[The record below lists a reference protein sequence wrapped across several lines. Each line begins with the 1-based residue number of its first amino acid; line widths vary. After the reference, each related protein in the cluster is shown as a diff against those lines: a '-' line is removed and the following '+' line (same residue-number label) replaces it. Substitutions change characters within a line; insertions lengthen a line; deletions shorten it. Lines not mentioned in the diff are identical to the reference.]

1 MNTTKM
7 VLVPADSQNIVNE
20 KANYNQTGG
29 NELPPENLVIEKHKR
44 IERNPE
50 KIQKLLKIALKIALN
65 NAYDENFNIKDS
77 KGNPVSD
84 SDIALLL
91 NSAISPQRLLIG
103 EEDFIRVLYES
114 KVDPNWIVNEN
125 IRSKLLNY
133 YPKPKFT
140 SPPPPQPPNI
150 NIGPPPPQEPIIQTI
165 PQSNLQTIPKA
176 PSVIS
181 EPTKKV
187 NKRKAEMEKT
197 NPKKAKPT
205 PAWEVPL
212 PEDDDDDL

>member
-7 VLVPADSQNIVNE
+7 VLVPADS
-20 KANYNQTGG
+20 QTGG
-29 NELPPENLVIEKHKR
+29 NELPPENLVIEKQKR

-103 EEDFIRVLYES
+103 ENDFIRVLYES

-133 YPKPKFT
+133 YPIENFT
-140 SPPPPQPPNI
+140 PPPPQPP

-165 PQSNLQTIPKA
+165 PQPSIQTVPKS
-176 PSVIS
+176 PSIIS
-181 EPTKKV
+181 EPIKKA
-187 NKRKAEMEKT
+187 NKRKADMEKT
-197 NPKKAKPT
+197 NPKRSRPIQ
-205 PAWEVPL
+205 AWDIPL
-212 PEDDDDDL
+212 PEEDDDDL

>member
-7 VLVPADSQNIVNE
+7 VLVPAESQNMIFD
-20 KANYNQTGG
+20 KQNYSQFGG
-29 NELPPENLVIEKHKR
+29 NELPPENLIIEKPKR
-44 IERNPE
+44 IDRNPE

-77 KGNPVSD
+77 NGNPVSD

-140 SPPPPQPPNI
+140 PPPPPQPP

-165 PQSNLQTIPKA
+165 PQPSIQTFPKA
-176 PSVIS
+176 PSIIS
-181 EPTKKV
+181 EPTKKA
-187 NKRKAEMEKT
+187 NKRKADMEIT
-197 NPKKAKPT
+197 NPKKNRQT
-205 PAWEVPL
+205 QAWDVPL
-212 PEDDDDDL
+212 PEGDDDDDL